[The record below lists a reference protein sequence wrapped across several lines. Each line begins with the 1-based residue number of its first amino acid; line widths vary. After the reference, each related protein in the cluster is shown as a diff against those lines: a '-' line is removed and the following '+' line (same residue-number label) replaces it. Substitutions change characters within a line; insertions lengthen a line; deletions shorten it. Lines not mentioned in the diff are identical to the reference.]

1 MTANTAARTTPDAS
15 ESAAIDPMLLS
26 IMANR
31 VDGIVR
37 EMTNTLLRAA
47 RSAVIASARDM
58 SCCIVTAD
66 NELLATAEGLPVHI
80 FGSHLQTLSMQRLHA
95 DLAPGDAF
103 LHNDPYMGNTHPA
116 DHTILVPVFVDGEH
130 MFTVCAKSH
139 QADTGNAT
147 PTTYAPYAKDVYE
160 EGGLIFPCVRV
171 QRNYEMVDDIIRMCR
186 RRIRVPDQWYGDLLA
201 AIGSAR
207 VGERRLT
214 EFCAKYGKEKV
225 RAFIAQWI
233 DYAEKRTIQAIKK
246 MPKATI
252 KHNGAHDP
260 IEGLPN
266 GIPINCTIDIDPEAG
281 LIQIDLR
288 DNIDCLDNG
297 FNVCEACSIN
307 NSIAG
312 VMNCLDP
319 DIPRCAGIFRRV
331 SVLLRDGA
339 VVGRTSFPHSAS
351 IATTNVG
358 DRLVNLTQSALAQL
372 GDGYGLAEGG
382 VGMGAGWAVVSG
394 KDFRRDGEAY
404 INQLFV
410 GGNGG
415 PASPTADG
423 WLTYGIPVA
432 AGLIYRDSVEL
443 VEVKHPVHMK
453 SVQIHPGT
461 CAPGKFRGAPGAEL
475 IYGPKNDPMTVAIPC
490 DGQMFPPKGV
500 NGGHDSPGAR
510 TFKVDRNGLEERLP
524 GVAQVTLEPGEWLRG
539 IDNSGGGYGNPLERD
554 PERVLYDVAER
565 WETRERAESIYGVV
579 VVEADTALGFALD
592 VAATDRRRMSMNA
605 Q

>member
-1 MTANTAARTTPDAS
+1 MNAPTVNPSPSPAS
-15 ESAAIDPMLLS
+15 EAIDPMLLS

-37 EMTNTLLRAA
+37 EMTSTLLRAA

-58 SCCIVTAD
+58 SCAIVTGD

-80 FGSHLQTLSMQRLHA
+80 FGSHLQTISMQQLHD

-139 QADTGNAT
+139 QADNGNST
-147 PTTYAPYAKDVYE
+147 PTTYAPYARDVYE

-171 QRNYEMVDDIIRMCR
+171 QRDYKMVDDIIRMCR
-186 RRIRVPDQWYGDLLA
+186 KRIRVPDQWYGDFLA
-201 AIGSAR
+201 AVGSAR
-207 VGERRLT
+207 VGERRLA
-214 EFCAKYGKEKV
+214 EFCRKYGKDKV
-225 RAFIAQWI
+225 KAFIRQWI
-233 DYAEKRTIQAIKK
+233 DYSEKRTIQAISK
-246 MPKATI
+246 MPAATI
-252 KHNGAHDP
+252 THNGAHDP
-260 IEGLPN
+260 LPGLPD
-266 GIPINCTIDIDPEAG
+266 GIPINCKITIDPAEAT
-281 LIQIDLR
+281 IEIDLR

-297 FNVCEACSIN
+297 FNVCEACAIN

-331 SVLLRDGA
+331 RVLLRDGA
-339 VVGRTSFPHSAS
+339 VIGRTSFPHSAS

-358 DRLVNLTQSALAQL
+358 DRLVNLTQSALAKL

-394 KDFRRDGEAY
+394 KDFRRDDEVY

-415 PASPTADG
+415 PASPSADG

-443 VEVKHPVHMK
+443 VEVKHPIQMK

-475 IYGPKNDPMTVAIPC
+475 VYGPKKDTMTVAIPC
-490 DGQMFPPKGV
+490 DGQVFPPKGV

-510 TFKVDRNGLEERLP
+510 TFKIDLDGNEERLP
-524 GVAQVTLEPGEWLRG
+524 GVAQVDLAPGEWLRG
-539 IDNSGGGYGNPLERD
+539 IDNSGGGYGNPLDRD
-554 PERVLYDVAER
+554 PQRVLYDVAER
-565 WETRERAESIYGVV
+565 WETLERARDIYGVV
-579 VVEADTALGFALD
+579 LTPSENDLGYAIDLTATTQRRNALRT
-592 VAATDRRRMSMNA
+592 AA
-605 Q
+605 

>member
-1 MTANTAARTTPDAS
+1 MSANG
-15 ESAAIDPMLLS
+15 IDPMLLS

-37 EMTNTLLRAA
+37 EMTSTLLRAA
-47 RSAVIASARDM
+47 RSAVIASARDL
-58 SCCIVTAD
+58 SCAIVTGD

-80 FGSHLQTLSMQRLHA
+80 FGSHLQTISMQQLHP
-95 DLAPGDAF
+95 DLAEGDAF

-116 DHTILVPVFVDGEH
+116 DHTILVPVYFEDEH

-139 QADTGNAT
+139 QADTGNST
-147 PTTYAPYAKDVYE
+147 PTTYTPYAKDVYE

-171 QRNYEMVDDIIRMCR
+171 QRDYEMVDDIVRMCR
-186 RRIRVPDQWYGDLLA
+186 RRIRVPDQWYGDFLA

-207 VGERRLT
+207 VGERRLK
-214 EFCAKYGKEKV
+214 ELCEKYGKDLVKEYV
-225 RAFIAQWI
+225 VEWLA
-233 DYAEKRTIQAIKK
+233 YSEKRATQAIKK
-246 MPKATI
+246 MPRARVE
-252 KHNGAHDP
+252 HEGAHDP
-260 IEGLPN
+260 IPGMPE
-266 GIPINCTIDIDPEAG
+266 GIPINCTIEIHPDEGKIV
-281 LIQIDLR
+281 IDLR
-288 DNIDCLDNG
+288 DNIDCIPNG
-297 FNVCEACSIN
+297 FNVCEACAIN
-307 NSIAG
+307 NAIAG

-319 DIPRCAGIFRRV
+319 DIPRCAGVFRRV
-331 SVLLRDGA
+331 EVLLRDGA

-358 DRLVNLTQSALAQL
+358 DRLTNLTQSALAKL

-394 KDFRRDGEAY
+394 TDFRRDGEAY

-443 VEVKHPVHMK
+443 VEVKHPLEMK
-453 SVQIHPGT
+453 SVRIHPGT

-475 IYGPKNDPMTVAIPC
+475 IYGPKQDTMTVAIPC
-490 DGQMFPPKGV
+490 DGQTFPPKGV

-510 TFKVDRNGLEERLP
+510 TFKVNVDGSEERLP
-524 GVAQVTLEPGEWLRG
+524 GVAQVDLEPGEWLRG
-539 IDNSGGGYGNPLERD
+539 IDNSGGGYGAPHERD
-554 PERVLYDVAER
+554 PARVLHDVAEK
-565 WETRERAESIYGVV
+565 WETLDRARSIYGVAL
-579 VVEADTALGFALD
+579 VEDDSDLGYAIDEAQTARLREQMG
-592 VAATDRRRMSMNA
+592 SG
-605 Q
+605 

>member
-1 MTANTAARTTPDAS
+1 MDSTADNKAAAID
-15 ESAAIDPMLLS
+15 EIDPMLLS

-37 EMTNTLLRAA
+37 EMTSTLLRAA

-80 FGSHLQTLSMQRLHA
+80 FGSHLQTRSMQELHP

-130 MFTVCAKSH
+130 MFTVSAKSH
-139 QADTGNAT
+139 QADTGNST
-147 PTTYAPYAKDVYE
+147 PTTYTPFAKDVYE

-171 QRNYEMVDDIIRMCR
+171 QRDYKMVDDIVRMCR
-186 RRIRVPDQWYGDLLA
+186 RRIRVPDQWYGDFLA

-214 EFCAKYGKEKV
+214 AFCRKYGKDRV
-225 RAFIAQWI
+225 RAFVRQWLN
-233 DYAEKRTIQAIKK
+233 YTEMRTIKAIKK

-252 KHNGAHDP
+252 SHSGAHDP
-260 IEGLPN
+260 LPDLPD
-266 GIPINCTIDIDPEAG
+266 GIPITCTITIDPDEG
-281 LIQIDLR
+281 RIQIDLR

-297 FNVCEACSIN
+297 FNSTEACSIN

-319 DIPRCAGIFRRV
+319 DIPRCAGVFRRV
-331 SVLLRDGA
+331 TVLLRHGA
-339 VVGRTSFPHSAS
+339 VVGHTKFPHSAS
-351 IATTNVG
+351 LATTNVG

-372 GDGYGLAEGG
+372 GDGYGMAEGG

-394 KDFRRDGEAY
+394 KDFRHDGEVY

-432 AGLIYRDSVEL
+432 AGLIYRDSIEL
-443 VEVKHPVHMK
+443 VEVKHPMHMK
-453 SVQIHPGT
+453 SVRIHPGSG
-461 CAPGKFRGAPGAEL
+461 APGKFCGAPGAEL
-475 IYGPKNDPMTVAIPC
+475 IYGPKQDPMTVAIPC
-490 DGQMFPPKGV
+490 DGQVFPPKGV

-510 TFKVDRNGLEERLP
+510 TFKINRNGLEERLP

-539 IDNSGGGYGNPLERD
+539 IDNSGGGYGSPLEREPD
-554 PERVLYDVAER
+554 RVLHDVAEK
-565 WETRERAESIYGVV
+565 WETLDRAKSIYGVV
-579 VVEADTALGFALD
+579 LLADDTPLGYSID
-592 VAATDRRRMSMNA
+592 QAATTSLRTEMRQA
-605 Q
+605 

>member
-1 MTANTAARTTPDAS
+1 MNTITANHTASPAS
-15 ESAAIDPMLLS
+15 ETIDPMLLS

-37 EMTNTLLRAA
+37 EMTSTLLRAA

-58 SCCIVTAD
+58 SCAIVTGD

-80 FGSHLQTLSMQRLHA
+80 FGSHLQTISMQRLHD
-95 DLAPGDAF
+95 DLAPRDAF

-116 DHTILVPVFVDGEH
+116 DHTILVPVFMDGEH

-147 PTTYAPYAKDVYE
+147 PTTYAPYARDVYE

-171 QRNYEMVDDIIRMCR
+171 QRNYKMVDDIIRMCR
-186 RRIRVPDQWYGDLLA
+186 KRIRVPDQWYGDFLA
-201 AIGSAR
+201 AVGSAR
-207 VGERRLT
+207 VGEKRLV
-214 EFCAKYGKEKV
+214 EFCRKYGKEKV
-225 RAFIAQWI
+225 KAFIKQWI
-233 DYAEKRTIQAIKK
+233 DYSEMRAIQAISKL
-246 MPKATI
+246 PAATI
-252 KHNGAHDP
+252 DHQGAHDP
-260 IEGLPN
+260 LPGLPA
-266 GIPINCTIDIDPEAG
+266 GIPINCKITIDPAEAT
-281 LIQIDLR
+281 IEIDLR
-288 DNIDCLDNG
+288 NNIDCLDNG

-319 DIPRCAGIFRRV
+319 DIPRSAGIFRRMR
-331 SVLLRDGA
+331 VLLRDGA
-339 VVGRTSFPHSAS
+339 VIGRTSFPHSAS

-358 DRLVNLTQSALAQL
+358 DRLVNLTQSALAKL

-394 KDFRRDGEAY
+394 KDFRRENEVY

-415 PASPTADG
+415 PASPSADG

-443 VEVKHPVHMK
+443 VEVKHPIHMK

-475 IYGPKNDPMTVAIPC
+475 IYGPKKDMMTVAIPC
-490 DGQMFPPKGV
+490 DGQVFPPKGV

-510 TFKVDRNGLEERLP
+510 TFKIDLEGKEERLP
-524 GVAQVTLEPGEWLRG
+524 GVAQVDLAPGEWLRG
-539 IDNSGGGYGNPLERD
+539 IDNSGGGYGNPLDRD
-554 PERVLYDVAER
+554 PQRVLYDVAER
-565 WETRERAESIYGVV
+565 WETVERARDIYGVV
-579 VVEADTALGFALD
+579 LAPSQDNLGYAIDVSATAERRSALR
-592 VAATDRRRMSMNA
+592 AAA
-605 Q
+605 

>member
-1 MTANTAARTTPDAS
+1 MNTTTATP
-15 ESAAIDPMLLS
+15 SAAPVSETIDPMLLS

-37 EMTNTLLRAA
+37 EMTSTLLRAA

-58 SCCIVTAD
+58 SCAIVTGD

-80 FGSHLQTLSMQRLHA
+80 FGSHLQTVSMQQLHD

-116 DHTILVPVFVDGEH
+116 DHTILVPVFIDGEH

-147 PTTYAPYAKDVYE
+147 PTTYAPYARDVYE

-171 QRNYEMVDDIIRMCR
+171 QRNYKMVDDIIRMCR
-186 RRIRVPDQWYGDLLA
+186 KRIRVPDQWYGDFLA
-201 AIGSAR
+201 AVGSAR
-207 VGERRLT
+207 VGEKRLT
-214 EFCAKYGKEKV
+214 EFCRKYGKEKV
-225 RAFIAQWI
+225 KAFIKQWI
-233 DYAEKRTIQAIKK
+233 DYSEKRAIQAIGK
-246 MPKATI
+246 MPAATI
-252 KHNGAHDP
+252 THDGAHDP
-260 IEGLPN
+260 LPGLPD
-266 GIPINCTIDIDPEAG
+266 GIPIKCTITIDPAEAM
-281 LIQIDLR
+281 IEIDLR

-319 DIPRCAGIFRRV
+319 DIPRSAGIFRRV
-331 SVLLRDGA
+331 RVLLRDGA
-339 VVGRTSFPHSAS
+339 VIGRTSFPHSAS

-358 DRLVNLTQSALAQL
+358 DRLVNLTQSALAKL

-394 KDFRRDGEAY
+394 RDFRRENEVY

-443 VEVKHPVHMK
+443 VEVKHPIHMK

-475 IYGPKNDPMTVAIPC
+475 IYGPKKDTMTVAIPC

-510 TFKVDRNGLEERLP
+510 TFKIDLAGKEERLP
-524 GVAQVTLEPGEWLRG
+524 GVAQVDLEPGEWLRG
-539 IDNSGGGYGNPLERD
+539 IDNSGGGYGSPLDRD
-554 PERVLYDVAER
+554 PQRVLYDVAER
-565 WETRERAESIYGVV
+565 WETVERARDIYGVV
-579 VVEADTALGFALD
+579 LAASEDDLGFAVD
-592 VAATDRRRMSMNA
+592 VTATEERRSALRKAA
-605 Q
+605 

>member
-1 MTANTAARTTPDAS
+1 MTNVTKAAAVTD
-15 ESAAIDPMLLS
+15 IDPMLLS

-58 SCCIVTAD
+58 SCAIVTGD

-80 FGSHLQTLSMQRLHA
+80 FGSHLQTISMQKLHA

-147 PTTYAPYAKDVYE
+147 PTTYVPYAKDVYE

-171 QRNYEMVDDIIRMCR
+171 QRDYKMVDDIIRMCR
-186 RRIRVPDQWYGDLLA
+186 RRIRVPDQWYGDFLA
-201 AIGSAR
+201 AVGSAR
-207 VGERRLT
+207 VGERRLV
-214 EFCAKYGKEKV
+214 EFCRKYGKETVK
-225 RAFIAQWI
+225 AFIAQWI

-246 MPKATI
+246 MPRAKI
-252 KHNGAHDP
+252 SHNGAHDP
-260 IEGLPN
+260 IPGLPE
-266 GIPINCTIDIDPEAG
+266 GIPINCTIEINPDEGRIV
-281 LIQIDLR
+281 IDLR
-288 DNIDCLDNG
+288 DNIDCLENG

-319 DIPRCAGIFRRV
+319 DIPRCAGVFRRV
-331 SVLLRDGA
+331 DVLLRDGA

-394 KDFRRDGEAY
+394 RDFRRDGEVY

-443 VEVKHPVHMK
+443 VEVKHPLHMK
-453 SVQIHPGT
+453 SVRIHSGT

-475 IYGPKNDPMTVAIPC
+475 IYGPKKDAMTVAIPC
-490 DGQMFPPKGV
+490 DGQLFPPKGV

-510 TFKVDRNGLEERLP
+510 TFKVARDGSEERLP

-539 IDNSGGGYGNPLERD
+539 IDNSGGGYGSPLERD
-554 PERVLYDVAER
+554 PARVLYDVAER
-565 WETRERAESIYGVV
+565 WETPDRASAIYGVV
-579 VVEADTALGFALD
+579 VVEDGSALGYAVD
-592 VAATDRRRMSMNA
+592 KTATDQRRAEMRA